1 MDGSEKMQLSADDLL
16 FRITTL
22 LISLKVIDYV
32 VVRKG
37 NASRSLLDRGI
48 RKTKIG
54 GMCL

>member
-22 LISLKVIDYV
+22 LIPLKVLDYV

-48 RKTKIG
+48 QKTKIG